1 MDAPP
6 LRHRGDTWDAA
17 PRPEGCAAV
26 EALHALLAAL
36 APVKERPLS
45 HDGINAS
52 SCAIVADLL
61 VIDALVSSS
70 FGLGALR
77 HAAGRCGDLL
87 ATFPATGRPSG
98 RSSGSPGTF
107 VASFAAAMIPA
118 RGGTTHGW
126 LVLAPAR
133 HLLKPERPAG
143 MVGAS
148 GDARRPRGMASR
160 CYHAGDELRPRAW
173 AALLR
178 DGARRQLL
186 LGAPSRRKEWTSMS

>member
-1 MDAPP
+1 MIS
-6 LRHRGDTWDAA
+6 LRRSRRLADRADVQ
-17 PRPEGCAAV
+17 AV
-26 EALHALLAAL
+26 H
-36 APVKERPLS
+36 
-45 HDGINAS
+45 
-52 SCAIVADLL
+52 L
-61 VIDALVSSS
+61 V
-70 FGLGALR
+70 
-77 HAAGRCGDLL
+77 
-87 ATFPATGRPSG
+87 P
-98 RSSGSPGTF
+98 F

-178 DGARRQLL
+178 DGGR
-186 LGAPSRRKEWTSMS
+186 